1 MKFISTAYVTLAV
14 CFCDNVITFP
24 DKNASAAVIDKW
36 THNGTIFSGYLY
48 QSVCNDI
55 TIGENLAKKLKT
67 ILQSFSY
74 LILNGIYFKRMSYIF
89 HNKNL
94 LCFKIPINR
103 SNFETPFLNFIIV
116 YNLVKYKETDFNN

>member
-67 ILQSFSY
+67 IFQSFSKNV
-74 LILNGIYFKRMSYIF
+74 IMQTNTKRGNNHEHPNGQRMPSLSAEAAF
-89 HNKNL
+89 D
-94 LCFKIPINR
+94 R
-103 SNFETPFLNFIIV
+103 GG
-116 YNLVKYKETDFNN
+116 